1 MTIKEFTGTTKT
13 KEDSP
18 SEQAVL
24 DFLRQQPDFF
34 LRHPSAL
41 SEVSLPHESGD
52 AVSLVE
58 RQIDILRH
66 RNVTMRKRMNEL
78 LHAARMNDEIF
89 SKTRSLNL
97 ALLEVDSWPELNEVL
112 ATHVLVDFEAD
123 FVCAHVC
130 GADMALA
137 LDHIQHHEN
146 RMPLQHLHSSTSA
159 LCTTLR
165 REELAQM
172 FPLSDHDDSGSA
184 AILNLAL
191 LNSTGALCIGSRDA
205 SRFSKDMDTLFVT
218 YIADIVAKVMN
229 RLAVA

>member
-1 MTIKEFTGTTKT
+1 MSIEKFTGSTKAT
-13 KEDSP
+13 PP
-18 SEQAVL
+18 SDQSVL
-24 DFLRQQPDFF
+24 DFLRQSPDFF

-41 SEVSLPHESGD
+41 SELSLPHESGD
-52 AVSLVE
+52 AVSLIE
-58 RQIDILRH
+58 RQIDILRE

-78 LHAARMNDEIF
+78 LQAARVNDEIF
-89 SKTRSLNL
+89 AKTRSLNL

-123 FVCAHVC
+123 FVCAHLC

-137 LDHIQHHEN
+137 LDHIQHHTEQ
-146 RMPLQHLHSSTSA
+146 MPLKHLHSNTSA
-159 LCTTLR
+159 LCISLR
-165 REELAQM
+165 REELTQM

-191 LNSTGALCIGSRDA
+191 IDGAGALCIGSRDTG
-205 SRFSKDMDTLFVT
+205 RFAKDMDTLFVT

-229 RLAVA
+229 RLATP

>member
-1 MTIKEFTGTTKT
+1 MTIKKFTGTTQKKT
-13 KEDSP
+13 GLN
-18 SEQAVL
+18 EQAVL
-24 DFLRQQPDFF
+24 DFLRQEPDFF
-34 LRHPSAL
+34 LRHPSVL
-41 SEVSLPHESGD
+41 SELSLPHESGN

-58 RQIDILRH
+58 RQIDILRD

-78 LHAARMNDEIF
+78 LQAARVNDEIF
-89 SKTRSLNL
+89 AKTRSLNL

-123 FVCAHVC
+123 FVCAHLC

-137 LDHIQHHEN
+137 LDHIQHHTD

-165 REELAQM
+165 REELTQM
-172 FPLSDHDDSGSA
+172 FPLSDHDDSGSS
-184 AILNLAL
+184 AILNLSL
-191 LNSTGALCIGSRDA
+191 LKGSGALCIGSRDA
-205 SRFSKDMDTLFVT
+205 ARFSKDMDTLFVT

-229 RLAVA
+229 RLAAA

>member
-1 MTIKEFTGTTKT
+1 MSIEKFTGSTKAT
-13 KEDSP
+13 PP
-18 SEQAVL
+18 SDQSVL
-24 DFLRQQPDFF
+24 DFLRQSPDFF

-41 SEVSLPHESGD
+41 SELSLPHESGD
-52 AVSLVE
+52 AVSLIE
-58 RQIDILRH
+58 RQIDILRE

-78 LHAARMNDEIF
+78 LQAARVNDEIF
-89 SKTRSLNL
+89 AKTRSLNL

-123 FVCAHVC
+123 FVCAHLC

-137 LDHIQHHEN
+137 LDHIQHHTEQ
-146 RMPLQHLHSSTSA
+146 MPLEHLHSNTSA
-159 LCTTLR
+159 LCISLR
-165 REELAQM
+165 REELTQM

-191 LNSTGALCIGSRDA
+191 INGAGALSIGSRDTG
-205 SRFSKDMDTLFVT
+205 RFAKDMDTLFVT

-229 RLAVA
+229 RLATP